1 MFGKNFKHF
10 FRIEKFQ
17 IIQVYLKNY
26 GWEFS
31 EEKNLKNLW
40 EKSTLTFFFRGCYF
54 PIRKD
59 ENLEKSFLIFHNM
72 VFAENSRNF
81 STILETYKFLLLF
94 VQFSV

>member
-31 EEKNLKNLW
+31 EEKNPKNLW
-40 EKSTLTFFFRGCYF
+40 EKSTLTFFSAGVIFQS
-54 PIRKD
+54 
-59 ENLEKSFLIFHNM
+59 EKLK
-72 VFAENSRNF
+72 
-81 STILETYKFLLLF
+81 T
-94 VQFSV
+94 